1 MNHPME
7 VCRQAE
13 AKIREL
19 QQTLLDPRA
28 ETLDLCRLELARIAA
43 SLDPLTTSSPS
54 LFEPGLLTTLHQIRG
69 EARELGRRIEYGA
82 SFCRGWIQLRFGTGY
97 TQEGLPVFA
106 AAEATTSFEA

>member
-1 MNHPME
+1 ME

-13 AKIREL
+13 TKIREL
-19 QQTLLDPRA
+19 QQTLLDPRV

-43 SLDPLTTSSPS
+43 TLDPLTTSSPS
-54 LFEPGLLTTLHQIRG
+54 LWEPGLLSTLQQIRR

-82 SFCRGWIQLRFGTGY
+82 SFCRGWSQLSIGTGY

-106 AAEATTSFEA
+106 APEAMTSFEA